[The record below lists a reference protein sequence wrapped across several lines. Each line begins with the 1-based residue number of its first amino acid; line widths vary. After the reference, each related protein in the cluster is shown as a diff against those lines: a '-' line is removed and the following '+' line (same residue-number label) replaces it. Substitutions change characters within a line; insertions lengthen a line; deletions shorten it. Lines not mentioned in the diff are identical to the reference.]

1 MSITNDATIRKNK
14 NYNNIIHN
22 KRRKVSLNNEEMKK
36 KNLDKATN
44 LVQEKLYNMYKA

>member
-14 NYNNIIHN
+14 NYNNIIHD

-36 KNLDKATN
+36 KNLDKTTN
-44 LVQEKLYNMYKA
+44 LISPRKTL